1 MIGASLM
8 AVQVVL
14 IHGLSI
20 PAMIW
25 KSVAPQLA
33 SRGFRVLV
41 YGEFLLI
48 RVGFVFW
55 LILYSLDLYGRGYS
69 DAPQTTYDANLYTTQ
84 LALLMQHLRWDKA
97 IVAGVSMGGG
107 IATAFT
113 AQFPHLVD
121 EKVVLLASAGLMEVC
136 CPLCSLLTFLLGVG
150 ERYVTHCQ
158 IYVFPAGSTYGVDN
172 TRSEIPPTPDE
183 LELERKCGTDT

>member
-1 MIGASLM
+1 MV
-8 AVQVVL
+8 VQVVL

-25 KSVAPQLA
+25 KNVAPQLA

-41 YGEFLLI
+41 YGMFLSKY
-48 RVGFVFW
+48 VVFVIWFTFFV
-55 LILYSLDLYGRGYS
+55 LSDLYGRGYS

-97 IVAGVSMGGG
+97 LVAGVSMGGG

-121 EKVVLLASAGLMEVC
+121 EKVVLLACAGLMEVRC
-136 CPLCSLLTFLLGVG
+136 YLCTQFTFSPLIG
-150 ERYVTHCQ
+150 ERYVAHCK
-158 IYVFPAGSTYGVDN
+158 IYVFPDSPTYGVNN
-172 TRSEIPPTPDE
+172 TCSEIPPALDE
-183 LELERKCGTDT
+183 LKLECECGTNI